1 MYKIIGVAP
10 GTFRETL
17 INEFDSQSEAKE
29 MLKEYRF
36 RFGGEWRIFM
46 RVE

>member
-29 MLKEYRF
+29 MLKEYKF
-36 RFGGEWRIFM
+36 RFWRWRIFM
-46 RVE
+46 RGE